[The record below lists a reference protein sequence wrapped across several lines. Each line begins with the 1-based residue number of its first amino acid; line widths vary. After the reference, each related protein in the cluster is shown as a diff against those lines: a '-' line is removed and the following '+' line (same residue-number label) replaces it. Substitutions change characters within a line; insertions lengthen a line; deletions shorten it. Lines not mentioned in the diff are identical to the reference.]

1 MEGGNMT
8 IGRRDFI
15 GAALA
20 AGVGYAQEVPPG
32 PKAKVP
38 TSTAKVIKLYRSPD
52 LHPNALE
59 ATNDGLWIGDQVS
72 ETVNKVDWKTG
83 KVLLSFPTEAHNT
96 SGLAVGGGFVWVG
109 CNGGV
114 SNRRPART
122 NDRPIA
128 EVLQADMKTGKTVK
142 FHQLPWTD
150 GIHGITYVEQTRS
163 LWAVAPSLN
172 VIVEMDPKD
181 LRIIHMLPVRGDRG
195 HGLDYDNG
203 VLWVVIAGDR
213 VVQKLDAKT
222 GKVLEIL
229 KIAPQDPDPHGL
241 ALHEG
246 TLYYCDAGLTAT
258 SAGSAAGYICRIDL
272 ASASNETSKDLP
284 SWGAGYRPN
293 SN

>member
-1 MEGGNMT
+1 MKER
-8 IGRRDFI
+8 IVDISRRGFI
-15 GAALA
+15 SAALA
-20 AGVGYAQEVPPG
+20 TGVALSQEESAQKKAIPTSV
-32 PKAKVP
+32 AKV
-38 TSTAKVIKLYRSPD
+38 TKLYKSPD

-59 ATNDGLWIGDQVS
+59 ATKDGLWIGDQVS
-72 ETVNKVDWKTG
+72 EKINKVDWNTG

-96 SGLAVGGGFVWVG
+96 SGLAVGGGFVWVS

-114 SNRRPART
+114 SNRRPARP

-142 FHQLPWTD
+142 FHKLPWTD

-163 LWAVAPSLN
+163 LWAAAPSLN

-181 LRIIHMLPVRGDRG
+181 LRIVHMLPVRSDRS

-222 GKVLEIL
+222 GEVLEIL

-246 TLYYCDAGLTAT
+246 NLYYCDAGLTAT
-258 SAGSAAGYICRIDL
+258 FAGSSAGSICRIDL
-272 ASASNETSKDLP
+272 APRSTA
-284 SWGAGYRPN
+284 
-293 SN
+293 

>member
-1 MEGGNMT
+1 MD
-8 IGRRDFI
+8 ISRRGFI

-20 AGVGYAQEVPPG
+20 VGVAQSQEESSQ
-32 PKAKVP
+32 PKKTIP
-38 TSTAKVIKLYRSPD
+38 TSTAKVTKLYRSPD

-59 ATNDGLWIGDQVS
+59 TASDGLWIGDQVS
-72 ETVNKVDWKTG
+72 ESVNKVDWKTG
-83 KVLLSFPTEAHNT
+83 KVLASFPTEAHNT
-96 SGLAVGGGFVWVG
+96 SGIAVGAGFVWIG

-114 SNRRPART
+114 SNRRPARA

-142 FHQLPWTD
+142 WHQLPWTN

-172 VIVEMDPKD
+172 VAVEMDPKD
-181 LRIIHMLPVRGDRG
+181 LHIIHMLPVRGDRP

-213 VVQKLDAKT
+213 VVQKLNAKT

-241 ALHEG
+241 ALHQG
-246 TLYYCDAGLTAT
+246 SLYYCDAGLTAT
-258 SAGSAAGYICRIDL
+258 SAGSAAGYICKIDL
-272 ASASNETSKDLP
+272 A
-284 SWGAGYRPN
+284 AG
-293 SN
+293 STA